1 MTMEE
6 RRTPISPGLLIMT
19 SCQVF
24 EIFNFSFAYSNIS
37 YEGIAKSVFVVVSN
51 LFNKDQS

>member
-6 RRTPISPGLLIMT
+6 RRIPISPGLLIMT
-19 SCQVF
+19 SCQIF